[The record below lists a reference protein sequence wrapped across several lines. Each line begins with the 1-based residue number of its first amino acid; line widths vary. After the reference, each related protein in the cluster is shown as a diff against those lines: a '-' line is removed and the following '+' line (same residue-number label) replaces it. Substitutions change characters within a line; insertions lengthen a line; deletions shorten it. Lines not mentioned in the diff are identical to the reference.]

1 MCLSPAFVLLTT
13 ALASKL
19 AFLKSGLKG
28 FSSRTQAFWLRLVS
42 QTWSLL
48 MKLKSYHRSDYQV
61 TFPEVG
67 VPSVH
72 V

>member
-1 MCLSPAFVLLTT
+1 MAQ
-13 ALASKL
+13 A
-19 AFLKSGLKG
+19 GL
-28 FSSRTQAFWLRLVS
+28 

-48 MKLKSYHRSDYQV
+48 MKLKSYHGSDAEYQV